1 MQSNKMSNKLN
12 INPFDFQ
19 LKDDITPNDLMRIQ
33 IIQNHT
39 IIQLLSYQT
48 TSPIQTAFNNTA
60 WDKYK
65 SEIKPYIN
73 KEKVLLKDPS
83 NLKAEYKIQYD
94 NLKKRYD
101 AGEDISNAVKD
112 LGFEDY
118 FELE

>member
-1 MQSNKMSNKLN
+1 MSNKLN

-65 SEIKPYIN
+65 SEIKPYIH
-73 KEKVLLKDPS
+73 KEKVMLKDPS
-83 NLKAEYKIQYD
+83 YIKEGYKIQQYE
-94 NLKKRYD
+94 NLKIRYD
-101 AGEDISNAVKD
+101 AGEDISKVAKD

>member
-1 MQSNKMSNKLN
+1 MSKELN

-19 LKDDITPNDLMRIQ
+19 LKVDTTPDDLMRIQ

-65 SEIKPYIN
+65 SQIKPYIN
-73 KEKVLLKDPS
+73 KEKVILKDPI
-83 NLKAEYKIQYD
+83 NLKDEYKIQYD
-94 NLKKRYD
+94 NLKRRYD

-118 FELE
+118 FELD